1 MEEMLAQEAAF
12 AEKGVFGTDLL
23 GYRYVDG
30 DPTELSAEY
39 IRKAKTPVVL
49 AGSIGSEERM
59 ELVKEMNP
67 WCFTMGS
74 ALFTKNFVKE
84 GTFRDNLVYVVGF
97 LKYLGTEDAVA

>member
-1 MEEMLAQEAAF
+1 MLAQEAAF

-30 DPTELSAEY
+30 RSQNSPQSISAKQKHPSSWPEVWA
-39 IRKAKTPVVL
+39 R
-49 AGSIGSEERM
+49 EERM

-97 LKYLGTEDAVA
+97 LKYLGIEDAVA

>member
-1 MEEMLAQEAAF
+1 
-12 AEKGVFGTDLL
+12 
-23 GYRYVDG
+23 
-30 DPTELSAEY
+30 
-39 IRKAKTPVVL
+39 
-49 AGSIGSEERM
+49 M